1 MYHIMC
7 DIEKYQRD
15 GYIICENVFTSEE
28 LDACSQEIKA
38 YVRDNRSKVFI
49 AQGISIP
56 DFLGSHNLP
65 MTHKLKYSHKV
76 HDTLKM
82 IFGDDNYRFCSHND
96 IGVNRIVGWHK
107 DKLNGDVEKYQVH
120 DIWGEHEGDKHEIV
134 KVLTYLEDHSNDN
147 DGLKL
152 VPGSHMKREINGTG
166 AILLH
171 PKKGDVII
179 FDQRITH
186 RGMERQC
193 KDSRILVSMG
203 FGKNNIFTDEF
214 EKGTIIRQNQQNNV
228 K

>member
-15 GYIICENVFTSEE
+15 GYIICDNVFSSEE

-56 DFLGSHNLP
+56 DFL
-65 MTHKLKYSHKV
+65 
-76 HDTLKM
+76 
-82 IFGDDNYRFCSHND
+82 CSHND